1 MTSHTSSSAPA
12 DRAVDQSD
20 PNTDGPTSDRE
31 ALRRALAATPRF
43 VYGNAFQ
50 LVVVSVAWVIASLPL
65 VTIGPATLAAYVAIL
80 GLKSDVNRIDR
91 GQIVRILRS
100 SGLSAA
106 LFAGVPVILGLASVS
121 SVLTF
126 VTSPSLVIEVAALLA
141 CYGAVYIA
149 LALIPTF
156 VFLAEGDDDLIAFK
170 QGIAWTAAH
179 PTLTL
184 VTGLLTICLFSL
196 TVLLTIAFVL
206 LFAGVTFSVQIAI
219 VRHSLE
225 MTRAA

>member
-1 MTSHTSSSAPA
+1 MASQTSSSVPA
-12 DRAVDQSD
+12 NRAVNQPGPD
-20 PNTDGPTSDRE
+20 TDGPTSDRE
-31 ALRRALAATPRF
+31 ALRRALGAMPRF

-50 LVVVSVAWVIASLPL
+50 LVGVSVAWIVASLPL

-80 GLKSDVNRIDR
+80 ELKSDANRIDR
-91 GQIVRILRS
+91 GQIAHIVRS

-106 LFAGVPVILGLASVS
+106 LFAGVPAILGLASIS
-121 SVLTF
+121 HVLTF
-126 VTSPSLVIEVAALLA
+126 VASPSLVAEGAALLA
-141 CYGAVYIA
+141 FYGAVYIA

-156 VFLAEGDDDLIAFK
+156 VFLAEGNDDLVAFK

-184 VTGLLTICLFSL
+184 VTGLLTLCLLSL

-206 LFAGVTFSVQIAI
+206 LFAGVTFSIQIAI
-219 VRHSLE
+219 VLQSLE
-225 MTRAA
+225 VT